1 MEEIYQ
7 DLIKFLPKEN
17 ILKQEPMQK
26 HTSIKIGGKADIF
39 IKIETVEQLKH
50 TLKIMKEKKYPFYV
64 IGNGSNLL
72 VKDGGIRGAVLKIA
86 IKEMKM
92 EETEDSVI
100 FEAGAGIPLIQLS
113 QLALE
118 KSVTGLEFACGIPGT
133 LGGAIAMNAGA
144 YGCEMKDIVYSSD
157 YMDDKGNIKTI
168 SNKEHE
174 FEYRKSIFMQ
184 NEGIIISSILKLQKG
199 TETEIKEKMEENK
212 KARIEKQPIDMPS
225 AGSTFKRGTDFITAK
240 LIDECGLKGYQIGGA
255 KVSEKHA
262 GFLINIGNA
271 TAEDMLELITYV
283 KEQVK
288 EKFGKTIELEIKI
301 IGENEK

>member
-1 MEEIYQ
+1 MEEVYQ

-86 IKEMKM
+86 IKGIKI
-92 EETEDSVI
+92 EEKENDVI
-100 FEAGAGIPLIQLS
+100 IKAGAGIPLIQLS

>member
-86 IKEMKM
+86 IKGIKI
-92 EETEDSVI
+92 EEKENDVI
-100 FEAGAGIPLIQLS
+100 IKAGAGIPLIQLS

-144 YGCEMKDIVYSSD
+144 YGGEMKDVVYSSD

-288 EKFGKTIELEIKI
+288 EKFGKTIELEIKV

>member
-1 MEEIYQ
+1 MEEVYQ
-7 DLIKFLPKEN
+7 DLIKFLPNEN
-17 ILKQEPMQK
+17 ILKQEPMKK

-72 VKDGGIRGAVLKIA
+72 VKDGGIRGAVLKIE
-86 IKEMKM
+86 IKGIKI
-92 EETEDSVI
+92 EEKENDVI
-100 FEAGAGIPLIQLS
+100 IKAGAGIPLIQLS

-184 NEGIIISSILKLQKG
+184 NEGINISSILKLQKG

-262 GFLINIGNA
+262 GFIVNTGNA
-271 TAEDMLELITYV
+271 KAKDMLELITYV
-283 KEQVK
+283 KDQVK
-288 EKFGKTIELEIKI
+288 EKFGKIIELEIKVL
-301 IGENEK
+301 GED

>member
-1 MEEIYQ
+1 MEEVYQ

-17 ILKQEPMQK
+17 ILKQEPMTK
-26 HTSIKIGGKADIF
+26 HTSIKIGGKADLF

-50 TLKIMKEKKYPFYV
+50 TLRTIKEKNYLFYI

>member
-1 MEEIYQ
+1 
-7 DLIKFLPKEN
+7 
-17 ILKQEPMQK
+17 
-26 HTSIKIGGKADIF
+26 
-39 IKIETVEQLKH
+39 
-50 TLKIMKEKKYPFYV
+50 
-64 IGNGSNLL
+64 
-72 VKDGGIRGAVLKIA
+72 
-86 IKEMKM
+86 
-92 EETEDSVI
+92 
-100 FEAGAGIPLIQLS
+100 
-113 QLALE
+113 
-118 KSVTGLEFACGIPGT
+118 
-133 LGGAIAMNAGA
+133 MNAGA
-144 YGCEMKDIVYSSD
+144 YGGEISDIVLQTT
-157 YMDDKGNIKTI
+157 YMDYDGDIYTI
-168 SNKEHE
+168 NNEEHE

>member
-1 MEEIYQ
+1 MEEVYQ

-86 IKEMKM
+86 IKGIKI
-92 EETEDSVI
+92 EEKENDVI
-100 FEAGAGIPLIQLS
+100 IKAGAGIPLIQLS

-199 TETEIKEKMEENK
+199 TETEIKEKIEENK

-288 EKFGKTIELEIKI
+288 EKFGKTIELEIKV

>member
-86 IKEMKM
+86 IKGIKI
-92 EETEDSVI
+92 EEKENDVI
-100 FEAGAGIPLIQLS
+100 IKAGAGIPLIQLS

-157 YMDDKGNIKTI
+157 YMDDKVKIKTI
-168 SNKEHE
+168 S
-174 FEYRKSIFMQ
+174 
-184 NEGIIISSILKLQKG
+184 
-199 TETEIKEKMEENK
+199 
-212 KARIEKQPIDMPS
+212 
-225 AGSTFKRGTDFITAK
+225 FK
-240 LIDECGLKGYQIGGA
+240 
-255 KVSEKHA
+255 
-262 GFLINIGNA
+262 
-271 TAEDMLELITYV
+271 
-283 KEQVK
+283 
-288 EKFGKTIELEIKI
+288 
-301 IGENEK
+301 

>member
-86 IKEMKM
+86 IKGIKI
-92 EETEDSVI
+92 EEKENDVI
-100 FEAGAGIPLIQLS
+100 IKAGAGIPLIQLS

-212 KARIEKQPIDMPS
+212 KTRIEKQPIDMPS

-288 EKFGKTIELEIKI
+288 EKFGKTIELEIKV

>member
-86 IKEMKM
+86 IKGIKI
-92 EETEDSVI
+92 EEKENDVI
-100 FEAGAGIPLIQLS
+100 IKAGAGIPLIQLS

>member
-1 MEEIYQ
+1 MEEVYQ

-86 IKEMKM
+86 IKGIKI
-92 EETEDSVI
+92 EEKENDVI
-100 FEAGAGIPLIQLS
+100 IKAGAGIPLIQLS

-301 IGENEK
+301 IRENEK

>member
-1 MEEIYQ
+1 MEEVYQ

-17 ILKQEPMQK
+17 ILKQEPMTK
-26 HTSIKIGGKADIF
+26 HTSIKIGGKTDLF

-50 TLKIMKEKKYPFYV
+50 TLRTIKEKNYPFYI

-118 KSVTGLEFACGIPGT
+118 KSATGLEFACGIPGT

-288 EKFGKTIELEIKI
+288 EKFGKTIELEIKV

>member
-288 EKFGKTIELEIKI
+288 EKFGKTIELEIKV

>member
-1 MEEIYQ
+1 MEEVYQ
-7 DLIKFLPKEN
+7 DLIKFLPNEN
-17 ILKQEPMQK
+17 ILKQEPMKK

-72 VKDGGIRGAVLKIA
+72 VKDGGIRGAVLKIE
-86 IKEMKM
+86 IKGIKI
-92 EETEDSVI
+92 EEKENDVI
-100 FEAGAGIPLIQLS
+100 IKAGAGIPLIQLS

-288 EKFGKTIELEIKI
+288 EKFGKTIELEIKV

>member
-1 MEEIYQ
+1 MEEVHQ
-7 DLIKFLPKEN
+7 ALIKFLPNEN

-86 IKEMKM
+86 IKGIKI
-92 EETEDSVI
+92 EEKENDVI
-100 FEAGAGIPLIQLS
+100 IKAGAGIPLIQLS

>member
-86 IKEMKM
+86 IKGIKI
-92 EETEDSVI
+92 EEKENDVI
-100 FEAGAGIPLIQLS
+100 IKAGAGIPLIQLS

-212 KARIEKQPIDMPS
+212 KTRIEKQPIDMPS

>member
-1 MEEIYQ
+1 
-7 DLIKFLPKEN
+7 
-17 ILKQEPMQK
+17 
-26 HTSIKIGGKADIF
+26 
-39 IKIETVEQLKH
+39 
-50 TLKIMKEKKYPFYV
+50 MKEKKYPFYV

-86 IKEMKM
+86 IKGIKI
-92 EETEDSVI
+92 EEKENDVI
-100 FEAGAGIPLIQLS
+100 IKAGAGIPLIQLS

-288 EKFGKTIELEIKI
+288 EKFGKTIELEIKV

>member
-72 VKDGGIRGAVLKIA
+72 VKDGGIRGAVLKIE
-86 IKEMKM
+86 IKGIKI
-92 EETEDSVI
+92 EEKENDVI
-100 FEAGAGIPLIQLS
+100 IKAGAGIPLIQLS

>member
-17 ILKQEPMQK
+17 ILKQEPMTK
-26 HTSIKIGGKADIF
+26 HTSIKIGGKADLF

-50 TLKIMKEKKYPFYV
+50 TLRTIKEKNYPFYI

>member
-86 IKEMKM
+86 IKGIKI
-92 EETEDSVI
+92 EEKENDVI
-100 FEAGAGIPLIQLS
+100 IKAGAGIPLIQLS

-288 EKFGKTIELEIKI
+288 EKFGKTIELEIKV

>member
-86 IKEMKM
+86 IKGIKI
-92 EETEDSVI
+92 EEKENDVI
-100 FEAGAGIPLIQLS
+100 IKAGAGIPLIQLS

-262 GFLINIGNA
+262 GFLINIGKNQK
-271 TAEDMLELITYV
+271 LILISLCLI
-283 KEQVK
+283 EQLRRLPVICLK
-288 EKFGKTIELEIKI
+288 LQLC
-301 IGENEK
+301 